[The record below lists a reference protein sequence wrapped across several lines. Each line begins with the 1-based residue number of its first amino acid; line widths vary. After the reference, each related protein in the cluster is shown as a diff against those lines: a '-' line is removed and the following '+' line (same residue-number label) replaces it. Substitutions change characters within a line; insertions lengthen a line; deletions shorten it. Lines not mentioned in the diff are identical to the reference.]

1 MYYLFLRPINDSM
14 INQKPVNSNVIQ
26 RLVSPV
32 SRGSF
37 RMLEKTRKLVPR
49 MGVIFIFSR
58 IWLLVDSV
66 VTFTRIVKSKA
77 EN

>member
-58 IWLLVDSV
+58 VWLLVDSV
-66 VTFTRIVKSKA
+66 ATFTRIVKSKA